1 MPQTLAEAQ
10 ALAEEN
16 RFFHWPLEFPDVF
29 AQGGFDVVLGNP
41 PWERIK
47 LQEEEFFAAR
57 DPQIATAP
65 NKAAR
70 QKLIDALP
78 KKNPALAQEFEN
90 AKHDAEA
97 TSKFVRASGRFPL
110 TAIGDV
116 NTYALFA
123 EHARALLNANGRVGI
138 ILPTGIATDDTTK
151 TFFGDL
157 IAKQALASLYDFEN
171 REALFPGVHRSYKFC
186 LLTLSGKPTPRGDF
200 SFFATRVEHL
210 RDERRRFAL
219 TAEEIALIN
228 PNTRTMPVFRTRA
241 DAELTKSIYRRFRV
255 LVNERTGESPW
266 NISIR
271 QGLFH
276 LTNDLREG
284 KIFDGVVT
292 DISTVNN
299 LVPLYEAKLIWQ
311 FDHRF
316 ASYSSEGH
324 ITEDPTDVS
333 VSRKT
338 FPDTSIVARYYAP
351 AEELGKRI
359 PQMYNVNWFV
369 VYRDVTN
376 STNERTTIAT
386 VIPRRGV
393 AYTLRVIV
401 GFTCELSL
409 MGCFVANLNSL
420 VFDYIARQAIPGMHL
435 SDHVVKQLPA
445 LSPTA
450 YTPADVEFIAPRVL
464 ELVYTAWDIKAFA
477 DDVWREANSELQIA
491 NSELRAAIQRQWEA
505 NRAATGGHPWEPP
518 AWAEIAPDG
527 IPLPPFTWDESRRA
541 VLRAELDAT
550 YARLYGLTRKQL
562 RYILDPADLTERELE
577 DILDP
582 WEEVDDPLDPA
593 GYAARVAASAFP
605 GETFRV
611 LKEKELRQFGEYR
624 TRRLVL
630 EAWERLKSSKTKSE
644 VQ

>member
-1 MPQTLAEAQ
+1 
-10 ALAEEN
+10 
-16 RFFHWPLEFPDVF
+16 
-29 AQGGFDVVLGNP
+29 
-41 PWERIK
+41 
-47 LQEEEFFAAR
+47 
-57 DPQIATAP
+57 
-65 NKAAR
+65 
-70 QKLIDALP
+70 
-78 KKNPALAQEFEN
+78 
-90 AKHDAEA
+90 
-97 TSKFVRASGRFPL
+97 
-110 TAIGDV
+110 
-116 NTYALFA
+116 
-123 EHARALLNANGRVGI
+123 
-138 ILPTGIATDDTTK
+138 
-151 TFFGDL
+151 
-157 IAKQALASLYDFEN
+157 
-171 REALFPGVHRSYKFC
+171 
-186 LLTLSGKPTPRGDF
+186 
-200 SFFATRVEHL
+200 
-210 RDERRRFAL
+210 
-219 TAEEIALIN
+219 
-228 PNTRTMPVFRTRA
+228 
-241 DAELTKSIYRRFRV
+241 
-255 LVNERTGESPW
+255 
-266 NISIR
+266 
-271 QGLFH
+271 
-276 LTNDLREG
+276 
-284 KIFDGVVT
+284 VT

-409 MGCFVANLNSL
+409 MGCFVANVNSL

-464 ELVYTAWDIKAFA
+464 ELVYTAWDIKPFA
-477 DDVWREANSELQIA
+477 DDVWREA

-505 NRAATGGHPWEPP
+505 NRAATGGHPSEPP
-518 AWAEIAPDG
+518 AWAEIAPDD
-527 IPLPPFTWDESRRA
+527 IPLPPFKWDDQRRA
-541 VLRAELDAT
+541 HLRAELDAH
-550 YARLYGLTRKQL
+550 YARLYGLTRDEL
-562 RYILDPADLTERELE
+562 RYILDPKD
-577 DILDP
+577 
-582 WEEVDDPLDPA
+582 VYGDD
-593 GYAARVAASAFP
+593 FP

-611 LKEKELRQFGEYR
+611 LKEKEIKQYGEYR

-630 EAWERLKSSKTKSE
+630 EEWDEQVKR
-644 VQ
+644 